1 MKEDVTCSDERFFT
15 YRGKLYPSYIRNWR
29 AGRFVFEFAKEFCQG
44 KGLDIGGD
52 VERSCVFPG
61 ARPINKPGV
70 IAGDLWDAMNLP
82 SGVEFDYIFSS
93 MTLEHLDDPV
103 MALETWKAHLRPGG
117 TLFLYLPHPDME
129 YWRPSNL
136 CKHKHMWYPKD
147 AAYMV
152 ENIGFENVIHSE
164 RDLYWGYCV
173 VGVKPDPANPAIDRK
188 RFKLC

>member
-44 KGLDIGGD
+44 MGLDIGGD
-52 VERSCVFPG
+52 PSRGCVFPG
-61 ARPINKPGV
+61 ARAINVDVDDDYDACNIPE
-70 IAGDLWDAMNLP
+70 AGSSSYD
-82 SGVEFDYIFSS
+82 FIFSS
-93 MTLEHLDDPV
+93 MCLEHLGDPV
-103 MALETWKAHLRPGG
+103 FALRIWEQILKPGG

-136 CKHKHMWYPKD
+136 NKHKHMWHPKD

-173 VGVKPDPANPAIDRK
+173 VGVKPNAEPDDK
-188 RFKLC
+188 R